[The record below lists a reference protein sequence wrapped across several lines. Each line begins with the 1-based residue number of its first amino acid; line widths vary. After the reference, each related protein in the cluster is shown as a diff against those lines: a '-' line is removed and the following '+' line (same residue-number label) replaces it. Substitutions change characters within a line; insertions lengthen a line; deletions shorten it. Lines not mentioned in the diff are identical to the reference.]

1 MSDGGCD
8 AGFWRGDTGG
18 MSDGGGTWLD
28 EAAGKPD
35 DKALTDQEADGADGN
50 GGKAKPCGSWLPACL
65 PEADAPEAW
74 LADGSGNAPM
84 AATMPD
90 RLAADFSV
98 LASGLFGLSPA
109 LGL

>member
-18 MSDGGGTWLD
+18 MSDGGGTWLN
-28 EAAGKPD
+28 EAAGKPGD
-35 DKALTDQEADGADGN
+35 SLLTAQEADGVDGN

-74 LADGSGNAPM
+74 LADGSGNVPM

-98 LASGLFGLSPA
+98 LASGLFVLSPA
-109 LGL
+109 LGV